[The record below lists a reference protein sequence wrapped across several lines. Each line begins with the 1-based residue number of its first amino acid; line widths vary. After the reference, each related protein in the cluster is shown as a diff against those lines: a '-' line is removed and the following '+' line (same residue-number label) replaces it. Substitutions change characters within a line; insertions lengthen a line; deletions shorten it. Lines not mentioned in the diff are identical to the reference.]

1 MTRVAMI
8 VFSYYPNDTRVR
20 REAEALAQAGI
31 SVDVLCLIYPGE
43 PKNEKINEVNV
54 HRIKIEKKTRPGKAH
69 HIWQYSYFILASFF
83 KLSALHLKKKFDF
96 VHVHN
101 LPDILV
107 LSALVPRLTGAKIIL
122 DMHEI
127 MPEFF
132 MRKFGVSE
140 KSPVI
145 RILKLFEKLSIKL
158 CEHVIVATPFLKETV
173 VKRSAQEDKVTTILN
188 LPDIRYFENFKTE
201 IRKRPDPF
209 NLIYPG
215 TFSKIHGVDIA
226 IHAVKKAIAASQ
238 INIHLHLYGLGEEEE
253 NLHLLVE
260 KLHLQQ
266 HVFFHQMVQIDE
278 LAEILTTMDIGL
290 VPKHDGI
297 FIGEAISTK
306 MFDYAAV
313 GLPIICS
320 KTPGDSLYFDETMVQ
335 FFEPGNSDQLAE
347 SIIKLY
353 HNYELR
359 KKYSENATKLIRKM
373 NWQTVQR
380 ELIDIFTI

>member
-20 REAEALAQAGI
+20 REAEALAEAGI
-31 SVDVLCLIYPGE
+31 SVDVLCLIYPGQ
-43 PKNEKINEVNV
+43 PKNEKINNVNV
-54 HRIKIEKKTRPGKAH
+54 HRTKVEKKRRPGKAH
-69 HIWQYSYFILASFF
+69 HIWQYSYFILVSFF
-83 KLSALHLKKKFDF
+83 KLTALHLKKRFDF
-96 VHVHN
+96 IHVHN

-107 LSALVPRLTGAKIIL
+107 LSAIFPRLTGAKIIL

-140 KSPVI
+140 RSPI
-145 RILKLFEKLSIKL
+145 IWTLKLFEKFSIKL

-173 VKRSAQEDKVTTILN
+173 IKRSAKKDKVTTILN
-188 LPDIRYFENFKTE
+188 LPDIRYFENYKTK
-201 IRKRPDPF
+201 IRKQPDPF

-226 IHAVKKAIAASQ
+226 ILAVKKVIDTSR
-238 INIHLHLYGLGEEEE
+238 INVHLHLYGLGEEES
-253 NLHLLVE
+253 NLRSLVE
-260 KLHLQQ
+260 KLHLHQ
-266 HVFFHQMVQIDE
+266 HVFFHPMVQIDE
-278 LAEILTTMDIGL
+278 LAKIMTNMDIGL
-290 VPKHDGI
+290 VPKRDGV

-306 MFDYAAV
+306 MFDFAAV

-320 KTPGDSLYFDETMVQ
+320 KTAGDSLYFDETMVQ
-335 FFEPGNSDQLAE
+335 FFEPENSDQLAE
-347 SIIKLY
+347 SIINLY

-359 KKYSENATKLIRKM
+359 KKYSKNATKLIQKM
-373 NWQTVQR
+373 NWQIAQK
-380 ELIDIFTI
+380 ELIDIFRG

>member
-43 PKNEKINEVNV
+43 PKNEKINGVNV

-107 LSALVPRLTGAKIIL
+107 LSALVPR
-122 DMHEI
+122 
-127 MPEFF
+127 
-132 MRKFGVSE
+132 
-140 KSPVI
+140 I
-145 RILKLFEKLSIKL
+145 RILKLFEKFSIKL

-320 KTPGDSLYFDETMVQ
+320 KTSGDSLYFDETMVQ